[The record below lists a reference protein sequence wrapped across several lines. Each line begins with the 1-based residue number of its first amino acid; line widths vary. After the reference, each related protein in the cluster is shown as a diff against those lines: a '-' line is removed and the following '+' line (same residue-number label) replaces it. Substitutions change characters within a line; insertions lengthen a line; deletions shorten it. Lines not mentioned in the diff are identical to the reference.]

1 MTDKLTALRR
11 WSTVVADTGDLEA
24 IKRYQP
30 VDATTNPALILKV
43 AQQPSFR
50 YLIDE
55 AVAWARQQTP
65 DPHQQLTEAAD
76 QLVIKIAQLITPM
89 IPGLLSIEIPA
100 RLSYDTQG
108 SLVKAQRLIALYQ
121 QAGGDP
127 QRLLIK
133 LAATWQG
140 IRAAAQLEQQGIRC
154 NLTLLFSF
162 AQARACAEAGVTL
175 ISPFVGRIGDWYRAH
190 GDQAALSDQEDPG
203 VAFVTQV
210 YRYYKQQG
218 YPTVI
223 MGASFRSIEQI
234 IALAGCDK
242 LTIAPTL
249 LQALADSPGALP
261 ASLVGYPGPSTPPP
275 RPLTE
280 AEFYWLHHQ
289 DAMAVDKLA
298 EGIRQFAV
306 AQEQLEQLIAGTH

>member
-1 MTDKLTALRR
+1 MTDKLTALRC
-11 WSTVVADTGDLEA
+11 WSTVVADTGDLAA

-55 AVAWARQQTP
+55 AVAWARQQTT
-65 DPHQQLTEAAD
+65 DPQQQLAEAAD
-76 QLVIKIAQLITPM
+76 QLVVKIALLITPM

-108 SLVKAQRLIALYQ
+108 SLAKAQRLVALYR
-121 QAGGDP
+121 QAGGNP

-140 IRAAAQLEQQGIRC
+140 IQAAALLEQQGIHC

-175 ISPFVGRIGDWYRAH
+175 ISPFVGRIGDWYQTH
-190 GDQAALSDQEDPG
+190 GDRATLPVRGDPG

-210 YRYYKQQG
+210 YNYYKQHG
-218 YPTVI
+218 YPTVV
-223 MGASFRSIEQI
+223 MGASFRSIDQI
-234 IALAGCDK
+234 MALAGCDK
-242 LTIAPTL
+242 LTIAPPL
-249 LQALADSPGALP
+249 LQALADSPG
-261 ASLVGYPGPSTPPP
+261 SLLARLGPPEVLTPPP
-275 RPLTE
+275 AALTE

-306 AQEQLEQLIAGTH
+306 AQEQLEQLIAGSH

>member
-11 WSTVVADTGDLEA
+11 WSTVVADTGDLGA
-24 IKRYQP
+24 IERYQP

-50 YLIDE
+50 YLLDE
-55 AVAWARQQTP
+55 AVAWARQQTT
-65 DPHQQLTEAAD
+65 DPQQQLTEAAD
-76 QLVIKIAQLITPM
+76 QLVITIARLITPM

-100 RLSYDTQG
+100 RLSYDTQA
-108 SLVKAQRLIALYQ
+108 SLAKAQRLVALYR
-121 QAGGDP
+121 QAGGNP

-140 IRAAAQLEQQGIRC
+140 IQAAALLEQQGIRC

-175 ISPFVGRIGDWYRAH
+175 ISPFVGRIGDWYQAH
-190 GDQAALSDQEDPG
+190 GDRATLRDQADPG

-210 YRYYKQQG
+210 YNYYKQHG
-218 YPTVI
+218 YSTVV
-223 MGASFRSIEQI
+223 MGASFRTIEQI

-242 LTIAPTL
+242 LTIAPPL
-249 LQALADSPGALP
+249 LQALADSPGSLLARLGPPEAL
-261 ASLVGYPGPSTPPP
+261 TPPP
-275 RPLTE
+275 AALTE

-298 EGIRQFAV
+298 EGIRQFARD
-306 AQEQLEQLIAGTH
+306 QEQLEQLIAVPH

>member
-1 MTDKLTALRR
+1 MTDKLTALRCC
-11 WSTVVADTGDLEA
+11 STVVADTGDLEA

-43 AQQPSFR
+43 AQQPSFSH
-50 YLIDE
+50 LIDE
-55 AVAWARQQTP
+55 AVAWARQQTT
-65 DPHQQLTEAAD
+65 DPQLQLTEAAD
-76 QLVIKIAQLITPM
+76 QLVIKIALLITHM
-89 IPGLLSIEIPA
+89 IPGLLSVEIPA
-100 RLSYDTQG
+100 RLSYDTQA
-108 SLVKAQRLIALYQ
+108 SLAKAQRLVALYR
-121 QAGGDP
+121 QAGGNP

-140 IRAAAQLEQQGIRC
+140 IQAAARLEQQGIRC

-175 ISPFVGRIGDWYRAH
+175 ISPFVGRIGDWYRAR
-190 GDQAALSDQEDPG
+190 GDQAPLTTQGDPG

-210 YRYYKQQG
+210 YTYYKQHG
-218 YPTVI
+218 YPTVV
-223 MGASFRSIEQI
+223 MGASFRNIEQI

-242 LTIAPTL
+242 LTLAPSL
-249 LQALADSPGALP
+249 LQALATSPGSLLARLDYQGAL
-261 ASLVGYPGPSTPPP
+261 TPPP
-275 RPLTE
+275 PALTE

-298 EGIRQFAV
+298 EGIRQFAD
-306 AQEQLEQLIAGTH
+306 AQEQLEQLISEHR

>member
-65 DPHQQLTEAAD
+65 DPHHQLLEAAD
-76 QLVIKIAQLITPM
+76 QLVIKIAQLIIPM

-108 SLVKAQRLIALYQ
+108 SLAKAQRLIALYQ

-175 ISPFVGRIGDWYRAH
+175 ISPFVGRIGDWYQAQ
-190 GDQAALSDQEDPG
+190 GDRAALSDQGDPG

-210 YRYYKQQG
+210 YRHYKQHG
-218 YPTVI
+218 YRTVI

-249 LQALADSPGALP
+249 LQALADSPGSIP
-261 ASLVGYPGPSTPPP
+261 ASLGYPGSSMPLPPS
-275 RPLTE
+275 LTE

-306 AQEQLEQLIAGTH
+306 AQEQLEQLIAVTH